1 MFKPSQKYM
10 KMTFGVFAEK
20 GKKIQFCKKTLKT
33 SKAAFVS
40 GENEFGKIFTP
51 CLVLGCTCKIWSN
64 EKSLH

>member
-1 MFKPSQKYM
+1 
-10 KMTFGVFAEK
+10 MTFGVFAEK

-51 CLVLGCTCKIWSN
+51 CLVFSCACKI
-64 EKSLH
+64 